1 MDDPARRALLAGH
14 YGLPLPDDFF
24 VFAEFARELAS
35 RDLALADEPL
45 ALRLGSAFDVFQP
58 DFVAD
63 GFNPLWDSRYLNDP
77 PEFLTVWHGHTDG
90 LHWGYYVDDPA
101 AAAFP
106 VASYYHSDA
115 FVIREVGEDLF
126 AACRAHLETLARDVR
141 AYLVDDPA
149 EAAAYQRQLDRLD
162 QIRVLL
168 MRTATGL
175 RVETGAAY
183 LERYTPRR
191 APTAP
196 TRDGM
201 GIVVPPATYKPLA
214 EATPLEAPDY
224 VPTAAEVSRSAE
236 AARRALAQGFAG
248 TALKLGK
255 DLWPVPQHFE
265 TACQVLDSA
274 YAALQR
280 PLLQRWLAVARDFR
294 AVARSSRP
302 PG

>member
-14 YGLPLPDDFF
+14 YGLELPDDFF
-24 VFAEFARELAS
+24 AFAEFAQELAS
-35 RDLALADEPL
+35 HGLALADEPL
-45 ALRLGSAFDVFQP
+45 AIRLGSAFDVFQP

-63 GFNPLWDSRYLNDP
+63 GFNPLWDSRYANDP

-90 LHWGYYVDDPA
+90 LHWGYYVDDPG

-115 FVIREVGEDLF
+115 FVIGVAGEDLF
-126 AACRAHLETLARDVR
+126 AACRAHLETLTRDART
-141 AYLVDDPA
+141 YLVDDPA
-149 EAAAYQRQLDRLD
+149 GAEQYQRQLDRLD
-162 QIRVLL
+162 QIRVVL
-168 MRTATGL
+168 MRTATGK
-175 RVETGAAY
+175 RVDTGAAY
-183 LERYTPRR
+183 LERYSPRR
-191 APTAP
+191 EPTAP

-201 GIVVPPATYKPLA
+201 GILVPPASYTPLA
-214 EATPLEAPDY
+214 DVEVFEAPDY
-224 VPTAAEVSRSAE
+224 VPTPAEVGRYAG

-255 DLWPVPQHFE
+255 DLWPYPHYFD
-265 TACQVLDSA
+265 TACELLDEA

-294 AVARSSRP
+294 AAAETS
-302 PG
+302 